1 VVDEGDTDSSSSK
14 WPEFPTAGTEASV
27 LITREAT
34 FRAWVGRS
42 DRLVALEREIERAL
56 KSAYEDLQVAEGGR
70 GYPIAA
76 IQSLQLRNSVAGNE
90 GRMTRSGS
98 MAAILA
104 ETDFREIE
112 NVSMENFPAGDHYP
126 RISLQLSLK
135 SDSNSR
141 SVRLKVTGRD
151 RQWVG
156 GVFDV
161 LAAEVRKGVP
171 NWAPMRSP
179 LVGALLGF
187 LCALG
192 ISGVLMATRQR
203 GAGNDLATAVI
214 LSALLGPMGG
224 FLVFNPLLEKL
235 FPGLEVIEPGEAD
248 RGRRTLGFAFAALSV
263 LLAIAGVVL
272 GIMAL

>member
-1 VVDEGDTDSSSSK
+1 
-14 WPEFPTAGTEASV
+14 
-27 LITREAT
+27 
-34 FRAWVGRS
+34 
-42 DRLVALEREIERAL
+42 VALEREIERAL
-56 KSAYEDLQVAEGGR
+56 KSAYEDLQVAEGG
-70 GYPIAA
+70 GGSPGMA
-76 IQSLQLRNSVAGNE
+76 IQSLRLRNSVAGNE

-112 NVSMENFPAGDHYP
+112 NVSMANVPVGNDYP

-135 SDSNSR
+135 SDSNSTR
-141 SVRLKVTGRD
+141 SVRLQVTGRD

-192 ISGVLMATRQR
+192 ISGVLVATRQR

-224 FLVFNPLLEKL
+224 VLVFYPLLEKL

-263 LLAIAGVVL
+263 LLGIAGVVL